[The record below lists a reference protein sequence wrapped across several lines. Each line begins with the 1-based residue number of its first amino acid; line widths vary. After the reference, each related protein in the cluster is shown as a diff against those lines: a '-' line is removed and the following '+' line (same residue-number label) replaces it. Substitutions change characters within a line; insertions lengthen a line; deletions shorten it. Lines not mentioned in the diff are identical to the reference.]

1 METLTYIMH
10 IESQILV
17 LEKRVV
23 IEATSLNLLE
33 EGADIP
39 AVEDIQQHDARHPQG
54 HVQHC
59 LQFLLGSHV
68 FSWSRPK
75 IQEIQYKRVSH
86 LKQLLDILL

>member
-1 METLTYIMH
+1 MH

-23 IEATSLNLLE
+23 IEATSLDLLK

-39 AVEDIQQHDARHPQG
+39 SVQDIQQHDAWHPQG
-54 HVQHC
+54 HIQHR
-59 LQFLLGSHV
+59 LQFLLCSHV

-75 IQEIQYKRVSH
+75 LQEIHIKE
-86 LKQLLDILL
+86 

>member
-1 METLTYIMH
+1 MH

-39 AVEDIQQHDARHPQG
+39 AVEDIQQHDAWHPQG
-54 HVQHC
+54 HV
-59 LQFLLGSHV
+59 
-68 FSWSRPK
+68 
-75 IQEIQYKRVSH
+75 
-86 LKQLLDILL
+86 